1 MSQKH
6 RIKKQTHT
14 HTHIK
19 QNKKRE
25 REREKERNV
34 SHSDTRSHRFHV
46 PVGSKHRMQVRTRQN
61 QRNTGT
67 PDRSIKKKKTK
78 KNEMTKIA
86 VLTSLTAPAYRHQ
99 APLIQFVRRRS
110 NSPRRFFRTCRLLL
124 IRSHPPPPNFFSSFL
139 FPFSIYLSIS
149 FLTNQ
154 YRSGIYGT
162 SRKNQT
168 ATSCG
173 ENYTLTLHTQTHTQT
188 HTRCEEFCDESV
200 LTDWVLATRKEMEEW
215 RERERERERKRE
227 REKEKGKKTICLKL
241 PIKVDGGYKTAY
253 PSSITVKEGI

>member
-1 MSQKH
+1 MCLIPTPDPIDSTF
-6 RIKKQTHT
+6 RW
-14 HTHIK
+14 
-19 QNKKRE
+19 
-25 REREKERNV
+25 
-34 SHSDTRSHRFHV
+34 D
-46 PVGSKHRMQVRTRQN
+46 
-61 QRNTGT
+61 RNTECRYAPDRTKGT
-67 PDRSIKKKKTK
+67 PGHQTGRSKRRRQKKTK
-78 KNEMTKIA
+78 WQK
-86 VLTSLTAPAYRHQ
+86 LPFWLHW
-99 APLIQFVRRRS
+99 RRRHTAIRRRWF
-110 NSPRRFFRTCRLLL
+110 NSCDDAQIPRAGFSGRAGCCWFAR
-124 IRSHPPPPNFFSSFL
+124 IPPPNFFSSFL